1 MYAMRCMSCHEVI
14 VNVCSLG
21 WLFRWFVMKL
31 GAAEHEQCSVMNHS
45 CCTVLAITEGRVG
58 AGTVEWLFTLSLY
71 SVQYFSHSLLSYS
84 QFLWLIAEWLRA
96 AKLSLPMVPDF
107 SHMTEW
113 HTWCSVFF
121 SRLLLSSLS
130 QFLSRSPLCSPCIS
144 VLCSLI
150 FSGFSDS
157 FLCQMVELWVF
168 VGLILC

>member
-14 VNVCSLG
+14 VNVCGLG

-121 SRLLLSSLS
+121 PAFFSLLCLSFSLALHCVPPAFLFCALSSSL
-130 QFLSRSPLCSPCIS
+130 
-144 VLCSLI
+144 VSLI
-150 FSGFSDS
+150 LFSARWLSSG
-157 FLCQMVELWVF
+157 CLW
-168 VGLILC
+168 G